1 MSYMKYLRED
11 QWDRIAGRLPGF
23 SGTVGRPVED
33 NRRFVE
39 GVIWVGR
46 NGGRWRSLPAEY
58 GKWGSVHKRFK
69 RLADKGGVVDDFQ
82 YSGGRCGHG
91 MGDD

>member
-1 MSYMKYLRED
+1 MTYSVHLRED
-11 QWDRIAGRLPGF
+11 QWERIKPNLPGKD
-23 SGTVGRPVED
+23 GDVGVTAKD

-46 NGGRWRSLPAEY
+46 NGERWRSLPAEY

-69 RLADKGGVVDDFQ
+69 RWAYKSV
-82 YSGGRCGHG
+82 
-91 MGDD
+91 